1 VIEARADFSRRL
13 EDLPVRHL
21 VFIDESG
28 AKTNM
33 TRRYG
38 RSRRGERC
46 HFAVPHGHWQT
57 TTMIS
62 ALRCTGVIR
71 QATMVF
77 DGPTDATVFRGYVE
91 RCLAPALQPGDVVVM
106 DNLAAHKVSGV
117 RGAIE
122 AVGAEVVYLPPYS
135 PDLNPIEKLWSK
147 VKTWLRRAG
156 PRGMQGLIDAIGDAF
171 HRVEELECRNYF
183 NSCGYATN
191 DR

>member
-1 VIEARADFSRRL
+1 MIAARADFNCRL
-13 EDLPVRHL
+13 EDLSIERL

-38 RSRRGERC
+38 RSPRGERC

-62 ALRCTGVIR
+62 ALRCTSVIP

-91 RCLAPALQPGDVVVM
+91 QCLAPALRPGDVVVM

-117 RGAIE
+117 REAIE
-122 AVGAEVVYLPPYS
+122 SVEAEVLYLPPYS
-135 PDLNPIEKLWSK
+135 PDFNPIEKLWSK
-147 VKTWLRRAG
+147 IKSWLRRAG
-156 PRGMQGLIDAIGDAF
+156 PRQMQGLIKAIGDAF
-171 HRVEELECRNYF
+171 HRVEKHECMNYF